1 MPKLSSH
8 ETPEVTVSIMY
19 DRALKLIRQ
28 YHRLSQAELA
38 DKLGLSRS
46 FVSEL
51 EKAGGKKPSI
61 DVLERYASF
70 FKIPVSSLL
79 LFAERSTA
87 PNLREKSRTFAADK
101 VLKML
106 EWLEETTSDA
116 VHAD

>member
-1 MPKLSSH
+1 
-8 ETPEVTVSIMY
+8 MY

-51 EKAGGKKPSI
+51 EKAGGKKPSL

-79 LFAERSTA
+79 LFAERSSA
-87 PNLREKSRTFAADK
+87 SDLGEKSRIFAADK

-106 EWLEETTSDA
+106 EWLAETSHDDA
-116 VHAD
+116 HAS

>member
-1 MPKLSSH
+1 
-8 ETPEVTVSIMY
+8 MY

-70 FKIPVSSLL
+70 F
-79 LFAERSTA
+79 
-87 PNLREKSRTFAADK
+87 
-101 VLKML
+101 
-106 EWLEETTSDA
+106 
-116 VHAD
+116 

>member
-1 MPKLSSH
+1 
-8 ETPEVTVSIMY
+8 MY

-28 YHRLSQAELA
+28 YHRLSQVELA

-51 EKAGGKKPSI
+51 EKLGGKRPSI

-79 LFAERSTA
+79 LFAERSSSTD
-87 PNLREKSRTFAADK
+87 LRERSRTFAADK

-106 EWLEETTSDA
+106 EWLEETTRDDA
-116 VHAD
+116 RVE

>member
-1 MPKLSSH
+1 
-8 ETPEVTVSIMY
+8 MY

-38 DKLGLSRS
+38 DALNLSRS

-51 EKAGGKKPSI
+51 EKPGGKKPSI
-61 DVLERYASF
+61 DVLERYASY

-79 LFAERSTA
+79 LFAERSGSSD
-87 PNLREKSRTFAADK
+87 LREKSRAFAADK

-106 EWLEETTSDA
+106 EWLEETTTDELRTG
-116 VHAD
+116 